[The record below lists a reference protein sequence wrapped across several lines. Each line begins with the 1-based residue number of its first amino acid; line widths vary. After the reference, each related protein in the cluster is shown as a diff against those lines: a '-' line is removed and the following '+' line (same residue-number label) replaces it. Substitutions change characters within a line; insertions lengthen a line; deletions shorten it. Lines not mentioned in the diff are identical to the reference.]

1 MGEPRIADDFA
12 FIAGRLKELEGQKP
26 SPGGKWGVWF
36 IEGRKWCHVKK
47 GRNVHIADAAI
58 DMPASLFDSEID
70 AMVAVKATNK
80 WELLKDR
87 VVLKP
92 YLETLT

>member
-12 FIAGRLKELEGQKP
+12 FIAGRLKELEGERP

-36 IEGRKWCHVKK
+36 TDGRVWCHLKEGSPVRQAKD
-47 GRNVHIADAAI
+47 GRSISLFASENEAKAAI
-58 DMPASLFDSEID
+58 AASADPYVRVHVMP
-70 AMVAVKATNK
+70 
-80 WELLKDR
+80 
-87 VVLKP
+87 KP